1 MEVAVMRKT
10 LSPIVISTILILF
23 LAYPSFAVDYPTK
36 VITII
41 NPNAPGGQF
50 DVIGRAFASTAERL
64 LSKPVVVVNKPG
76 AGNLVGALAGAQA
89 APDGHTLTM
98 ISTGLTNGIEWETAN
113 GRTPPVTQ
121 HDFIPMGTLILNF
134 PLVLVPYDSPWKTLT
149 DMINDCK
156 AKPKYYAFSSGGL
169 YGGSHMPAEV
179 LMKAAGITARHV
191 PYQGGGPSLVALVG
205 KHVDFATN
213 FLPACIS
220 LIKGNKLRALAVQ
233 SDTRLKVLP
242 DVPTVKELGIDL
254 VYSNWIGFGI
264 PKKTPKD
271 IAEQVGEMM
280 VKVTK
285 DKSFIETVETTG
297 DEVYFMDGEKL
308 AKLSNTEANRIGK
321 LMVELV
327 KEASKK

>member
-1 MEVAVMRKT
+1 MTKPLRIIVTSAILVLALTFPSVA
-10 LSPIVISTILILF
+10 
-23 LAYPSFAVDYPTK
+23 ADYPTK
-36 VITII
+36 AITII

-50 DVIGRAFASTAERL
+50 DVLGRAFAVSAEK
-64 LSKPVVVVNKPG
+64 LSGKPVVVVNKPG

-98 ISTGLTNGIEWETAN
+98 IATGLTNGIEWERAN

-121 HDFIPMGTLILNF
+121 NDFTCVGTVVVNF
-134 PLVLVPYDSPWKTLT
+134 PIVLVPYDSPWKTLT

-156 AKPKYYAFSSGGL
+156 AKPNFYAFSSGGL

-179 LMKAAGITARHV
+179 LLKAARITARHV

-220 LIKGNKLRALAVQ
+220 LIKGNKLRALAIQ
-233 SDTRLKVLP
+233 ADARLKVLP
-242 DVPTVKELGIDL
+242 DVPTVKELGIDAS
-254 VYSNWIGFGI
+254 YFNWIGFGI
-264 PKKTPKD
+264 PRKTPKD
-271 IAEQVGEMM
+271 ISERVEEMM

-285 DKSFIETVETTG
+285 DKAFVDTVETTG
-297 DEVYFMDGEKL
+297 DDVTFMTGEKL
-308 AKLSNTEANRIGK
+308 SKLWESEADRIGK
-321 LMVELV
+321 LMTDLA
-327 KEASKK
+327 KEAAKK